1 MPWLYQDG
9 PTASSSMRGTIV
21 NGEKDPDQTDDHE
34 LLTAPILTRDAYVA
48 VGGERNIGQYGLMG
62 KILGVG
68 SKDGVRSL
76 EDPRLYLNTNTPF
89 SAVVCGVQGSG
100 KSHTVSIILESMLVP
115 QYTPIGSLKQ
125 PLSGLVLHY
134 GNGGPNGLPSEAAYI
149 GVPRSKGIKTPK
161 VRVYV
166 PKSSLGTRKRVYAP
180 LGANVTIAPL
190 LFDES
195 ELDAEAFLT
204 MMAIDS
210 LESAPLYMQIVMS
223 ILRDLGE
230 TFTLDRFKA
239 ELEIRKKSFN
249 PAQLAGLEQRMALLK
264 TFLLPWGRQQLRF
277 APGRLTI
284 VDLTDT
290 FIDATSAC
298 SLFEIVVR
306 LFVRAEVNTG
316 KVLLVDEAHKYL
328 ERGTTNGLVKT
339 LLTLVREQRHLAMRV
354 LVSTQEPT
362 VIPPVILDLCT
373 VMVLHRFSSPEW
385 WEHIKRHVSAQIST
399 EDVFEKIV
407 GLKTGQAMV
416 LAPSGLILDGK
427 TVAQIGR
434 LYILMKTRRR
444 ITLDGGTSVLTIG
457 STTIVQ

>member
-1 MPWLYQDG
+1 
-9 PTASSSMRGTIV
+9 
-21 NGEKDPDQTDDHE
+21 
-34 LLTAPILTRDAYVA
+34 
-48 VGGERNIGQYGLMG
+48 
-62 KILGVG
+62 
-68 SKDGVRSL
+68 
-76 EDPRLYLNTNTPF
+76 
-89 SAVVCGVQGSG
+89 
-100 KSHTVSIILESMLVP
+100 
-115 QYTPIGSLKQ
+115 
-125 PLSGLVLHY
+125 
-134 GNGGPNGLPSEAAYI
+134 
-149 GVPRSKGIKTPK
+149 
-161 VRVYV
+161 
-166 PKSSLGTRKRVYAP
+166 
-180 LGANVTIAPL
+180 
-190 LFDES
+190 
-195 ELDAEAFLT
+195 
-204 MMAIDS
+204 
-210 LESAPLYMQIVMS
+210 
-223 ILRDLGE
+223 
-230 TFTLDRFKA
+230 
-239 ELEIRKKSFN
+239 
-249 PAQLAGLEQRMALLK
+249 
-264 TFLLPWGRQQLRF
+264 
-277 APGRLTI
+277 

-385 WEHIKRHVSAQIST
+385 WEHVKRHVSAQIST

-457 STTIVQ
+457 STSIVQ